1 MADGG
6 VEDTVWHRDLEE
18 ALEEGCDFGALRN
31 ICKGR
36 SIPDQFRSQVWKI
49 CLNVAGKGDSLASFD
64 GIYDMDEQET
74 LRHDCREFVDKFN
87 NSEEEKLSLV
97 SDLESVITFYCKSR
111 DILYCHGN
119 GWLDVLG
126 IFLAMNLERS
136 DLYNCFYAIMTKFI
150 PRDCKKDSKA
160 FNLFRLLV
168 LYHEPE
174 LCNFLDTKKITP
186 DMYAN
191 HWVGSLFAG
200 TCTIPVLRC
209 IWDIYVQQADPFLV
223 FFLSLVIL
231 VNAKE
236 HILTLTA
243 DSRQAIVES
252 IASFPCQLE
261 AEDVEDFCS
270 LAQYYASKTPQ
281 SFRRDYQ
288 SIFSSSLANFRN
300 DEMSSLSHELCLP
313 VSMSELL
320 QTNQQSAGD
329 VGVRFFVVD
338 CRPAEQYN
346 SGHLPIAFHLDANL
360 LLEQPTE
367 FAQAVKALFA
377 AQQQAIRAESLAG
390 GEHLCFMGSGREE
403 EDQYVHMVIAHF
415 LQRKSQY
422 ISMAAGGYSA
432 LHRLLS
438 EVLST
443 GLTDHNSKHCIVC
456 TPEAASV
463 EEDISEDLT
472 NHNDRGASFM
482 NKLTSTFKT
491 KSATV
496 KGRVIDFIKN
506 EQPAVDRHVSSHDT
520 GKPYR
525 GVKPVFSIN
534 DDEDDAEEFG
544 SFGSS
549 DDERREMVHIETWLK
564 KPDVKHSFQ
573 CQHVKETGYM
583 TPSHLLVTNSHL
595 YILRE
600 TPTKPGFAL
609 IQGRR
614 PLNTIVKITSKK
626 RHPEFITFKYGTSSD
641 DGIKIDSVDRFIIP
655 KAGDC
660 TKAIKLQIVKVL
672 DALDT

>member
-6 VEDTVWHRDLEE
+6 IEDTVWHRELQE
-18 ALEEGCDFGALRN
+18 ALDEGCDFGALRN

-36 SIPDQFRSQVWKI
+36 GIPNQFRSQVWKI

-64 GIYDMDEQET
+64 GIFDMLEQDT
-74 LRHDCREFVDKFN
+74 LRHDCRDFVDKFN
-87 NSEEEKLSLV
+87 NSEEEKLSLA
-97 SDLESVITFYCKSR
+97 SDLESVITYYCKCR
-111 DILYCHGN
+111 DVTYCHGN
-119 GWLDVLG
+119 GWLEIVGAFITL
-126 IFLAMNLERS
+126 NLERS
-136 DLYNCFYAIMTKFI
+136 DLYNCFYALMSKFI
-150 PRDCKKDSKA
+150 PRDIKKESKS
-160 FNLFRLLV
+160 FNLFRLLL

-186 DMYAN
+186 DMYAKQ
-191 HWVGSLFAG
+191 WLGSLFASN
-200 TCTIPVLRC
+200 CTIPVLQI
-209 IWDIYVQQADPFLV
+209 IWDVYLQTADTFLI
-223 FFLSLVIL
+223 FFLALVIL

-236 HILTLTA
+236 HILTLTGE
-243 DSRQAIVES
+243 SKQTIVTS
-252 IASFPCQLE
+252 IAEFPCQLE

-288 SIFSSSLANFRN
+288 SIFGTSLANLRI
-300 DEMSSLSHELCLP
+300 DDTSTLLHALCLP

-320 QTNQQSAGD
+320 QNNQQSAGD
-329 VGVRFFVVD
+329 GVRFFVVD

-377 AQQQAIRAESLAG
+377 AQQQAIKAGSMAG

-403 EDQYVHMVIAHF
+403 EDQYVHMVVAHF

-422 ISMAAGGYSA
+422 ISMAAGGFSA
-432 LHRLLS
+432 LHRLLA
-438 EVLST
+438 EVLET
-443 GLTDHNSKHCIVC
+443 GLTGHNSKQCIVC
-456 TPEAASV
+456 TPEAAQT

-472 NHNDRGASFM
+472 NHDDRGASFM

-496 KGRVIDFIKN
+496 KGKVIDFIKN
-506 EQPAVDRHVSSHDT
+506 EQPAVERHVSSHDT

-549 DDERREMVHIETWLK
+549 DDERREVVHIDTWLK
-564 KPDVKHSFQ
+564 KPDVRHTFQ

-583 TPSHLLVTNSHL
+583 TASYLLVTTSHL

-600 TPTKPGFAL
+600 IANKPGFAL

-626 RHPEFITFKYGTSSD
+626 RHPEFITFKYGSTND
-641 DGIKIDSVDRFIIP
+641 EGIKIDSVDRFIIA
-655 KAGDC
+655 KAGDA
-660 TKAIKLQIVKVL
+660 TKAIKIQIMKVL